1 MKNAALSND
10 LWRNRFRDL
19 PEEFRAFVESRR
31 LYPWLWH
38 ALYHTNLLSNVNWGN
53 ITGHNNWLMNSS
65 GWRVTL
71 HGGHGWQA
79 ESPPQATPPLDVK
92 PLPRLGAAPINTAGA
107 LASSYLWC
115 EVMQA
120 VDVHMELQKRGMSH
134 ACAEAYLDGGPE
146 LTFAVWCGGRN
157 DCASIAKIMVV
168 LDSGEDVLPPYT
180 GRADFPWQRTAITH
194 WESGPIDLTPQNN
207 AWKLATHTFKGYP
220 AGVRR
225 ALIVLRGKDEPFWAG
240 WYGAKFAAPELHF
253 GGSRWSDG
261 AEPLKG
267 NT

>member
-1 MKNAALSND
+1 MPQLS
-10 LWRNRFRDL
+10 
-19 PEEFRAFVESRR
+19 EAFC
-31 LYPWLWH
+31 
-38 ALYHTNLLSNVNWGN
+38 
-53 ITGHNNWLMNSS
+53 
-65 GWRVTL
+65 
-71 HGGHGWQA
+71 QA
-79 ESPPQATPPLDVK
+79 YQA
-92 PLPRLGAAPINTAGA
+92 PLPRGRGLTAITD
-107 LASSYLWC
+107 LPCCCSRLLCLSS
-115 EVMQA
+115 
-120 VDVHMELQKRGMSH
+120 
-134 ACAEAYLDGGPE
+134 AEAE
-146 LTFAVWCGGRN
+146 LKLCRHGTDKALFA
-157 DCASIAKIMVV
+157 
-168 LDSGEDVLPPYT
+168 